1 MIYPMTY
8 NQPIAPPTNALALAG
23 LILGI
28 IAAVVS
34 IPPTGWLFALLPAL
48 LALIFGFVGINTA
61 NRLGGKR
68 RGMAIAAVV
77 LAFSP
82 ILVPLVKA
90 AVFGI

>member
-1 MIYPMTY
+1 MTY

-28 IAAVVS
+28 IAAILS
-34 IPPTGWLFALLPAL
+34 IFYGGWILALLPAL

-68 RGMAIAAVV
+68 RGMAIAAVI

-82 ILVPLVKA
+82 LLIPLLKSA
-90 AVFGI
+90 IFGV